1 MSKNLLIT
9 SLIFTIIAS
18 GCASMPNRTKTI
30 LTMVGTGLI
39 VGTIAANRAPV
50 DENPGTI
57 GFLWGGNAAAV
68 AGIISLYVFDEQHRS
83 EVLEKQLSSSQKE
96 VDVLRGEGEGA
107 SRAPIFDSETGLE
120 RQLPKEYRGLVQPG
134 KWSIYKIDNWISQG
148 ENTVVHQD
156 KMVRIIPPQFVSSQ
170 PGAQSESENV
180 SQPTIK
186 GEK

>member
-1 MSKNLLIT
+1 MSKKVISTTLMLTLLV
-9 SLIFTIIAS
+9 S

-68 AGIISLYVFDEQHRS
+68 AGLVSLYVFDEQHRS
-83 EVLEKQLSSSQKE
+83 EVFEKQLNASQKE
-96 VDVLRGEGEGA
+96 VDVFRGEGVGA
-107 SRAPIFDSETGLE
+107 SRAPIFDSESGLE
-120 RQLPKEYRGLVQPG
+120 RQLPKEYQGLVQPG

-148 ENTVVHQD
+148 DNTLVHQD
-156 KMVRIIPPQFVSSQ
+156 KMVRIIPPQFK
-170 PGAQSESENV
+170 AKSESEDF
-180 SQPTIK
+180 SQTTTK